1 MKILFTFENLLP
13 NPQAD
18 AEVFVATAKHLA
30 EFASQAWLHLPV
42 SDEANRGCAAALVG
56 MPVIP
61 ARAPTGPAVLRHLC
75 CGLTLPFRRVFR
87 EADFVY
93 TRNLWVAWLAV
104 LFGQRVVFDHYR
116 PWPDQIPP
124 LRRWIRSL
132 FCNPRFLANISH
144 SKYTMAKYLQLE
156 VPSEK
161 LHCVHNGFDPQRMG
175 DYTAP
180 EVAKRQIG
188 VESHA
193 KTVVYT
199 GRINHKKGLEL
210 VIEAARR
217 LPDHLFILVG
227 AGGHGAIEA
236 LASALRNVR
245 IVPWQQPDA
254 LARYIFAADVL
265 LIPPSVKPLAEFGST
280 VVPLKLYLYMGSG
293 RPILAGD
300 TADIREILENDRN
313 ALLCQ
318 PDCVDA
324 LVAGISALTSDSSL
338 AQRLG
343 QASLADSYDFTWTAR
358 ARKIS
363 AILVDRLAAKP
374 VACGTWSRTQNRDW
388 LLQSKRWAIHL
399 VRKRSWVLPPRLA
412 VLAAAGMQPDPGP
425 NQR

>member
-30 EFASQAWLHLPV
+30 AFASQAWLHIPV
-42 SDEANRGCAAALVG
+42 SDEANRGSAAALVG
-56 MPVIP
+56 LPVIR
-61 ARAPTGPAVLRHLC
+61 ARAPSRPAALRHFC
-75 CGLTLPFRRVFR
+75 CGLTLPFQRVFR

-124 LRRWIRSL
+124 LRPWIRSL

-144 SKYTMAKYLQLE
+144 SRYTLAKYLQLE
-156 VPSEK
+156 VPAEK
-161 LHCVHNGFDPQRMG
+161 LHCVHNGFDPQRLG
-175 DYTAP
+175 AYTAP

-188 VESHA
+188 VQYNT

-236 LASALRNVR
+236 LAGVLKNVQ
-245 IVPWQQPDA
+245 IVPWQQSDA

-280 VVPLKLYLYMGSG
+280 VVPLKLYLYLGSG

-300 TADIREILENDRN
+300 TADIREILQNDRN
-313 ALLCQ
+313 ALLCK

-324 LVAGISALTSDSSL
+324 LVAGITALTSNPSL

-343 QASLADSYDFTWTAR
+343 RASLADSADFTWTAR

-363 AILVDRLAAKP
+363 AILVDRLGSTP

-388 LLQSKRWAIHL
+388 LLQSKRWVIHL
-399 VRKRSWVLPPRLA
+399 IRKRSWVLPPSA
-412 VLAAAGMQPDPGP
+412 T
-425 NQR
+425 

>member
-1 MKILFTFENLLP
+1 VKILFAFENLLP

-30 EFASQAWLHLPV
+30 AFASQAWLHVPV
-42 SDEANRGCAAALVG
+42 ADEASRGTAAALVG
-56 MPVIP
+56 LPVIRACAP
-61 ARAPTGPAVLRHLC
+61 ARPAVLRHLC
-75 CGLTLPFRRVFR
+75 CGLTLPLRRVFR

-144 SKYTMAKYLQLE
+144 SRYTLAKYLQLE
-156 VPSEK
+156 VPAEK
-161 LHCVHNGFDPQRMG
+161 LHCVHNGFDPQRLG
-175 DYTAP
+175 VYIAP

-188 VESHA
+188 LESDT

-236 LASALRNVR
+236 LASALSNVQ
-245 IVPWQQPDA
+245 IVPWQQPEA
-254 LARYIFAADVL
+254 LARYIYAADVL

-280 VVPLKLYLYMGSG
+280 VVPLKLYLYLGSG

-324 LVAGISALTSDSSL
+324 LVAGITALTGDPAL
-338 AQRLG
+338 ARRLG
-343 QASLADSYDFTWTAR
+343 QASLADSSDFTWAAR

-363 AILVDRLAAKP
+363 AILVDRLGSKP

-388 LLQSKRWAIHL
+388 LLQSKRWALHL
-399 VRKRSWVLPPRLA
+399 IRKRSWVLPPRLDPSPK
-412 VLAAAGMQPDPGP
+412 QP
-425 NQR
+425 